1 MLLFLG
7 VAIYMIVGW
16 ASMFIAATFRWT
28 YATWLFFSLMTTA
41 AVLLTLT
48 TLILGI
54 VCRINFGKG
63 LTRYRASPSFIFAPP
78 LTCTTDPPPPPAC
91 PQSTHRK
98 S

>member
-1 MLLFLG
+1 MMGFLA
-7 VAIYMIVGW
+7 VAALILVGW
-16 ASMFIAATFRWT
+16 ATMFVAATFRWT

-63 LTRYRASPSFIFAPP
+63 LTRYRAYLSVRVSLSDPR
-78 LTCTTDPPPPPAC
+78 LTPFRT
-91 PQSTHRK
+91 
-98 S
+98 